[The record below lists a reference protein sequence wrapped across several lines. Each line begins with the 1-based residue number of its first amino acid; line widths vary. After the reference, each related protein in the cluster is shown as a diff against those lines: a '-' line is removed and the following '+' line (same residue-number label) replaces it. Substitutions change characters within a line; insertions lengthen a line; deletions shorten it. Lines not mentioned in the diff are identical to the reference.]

1 MSDGYTGGEG
11 GGEREKERVR
21 EKERERK
28 SEREKERENLP
39 LFHVLFDQQVVVSCS
54 CLVSA
59 IAKIGTHMNS
69 VLVLV
74 VMDTTT

>member
-1 MSDGYTGGEG
+1 MMDTQGGDGKGSERKG
-11 GGEREKERVR
+11 GGKREK
-21 EKERERK
+21 
-28 SEREKERENLP
+28 LP

-59 IAKIGTHMNS
+59 IAKIGAHINS